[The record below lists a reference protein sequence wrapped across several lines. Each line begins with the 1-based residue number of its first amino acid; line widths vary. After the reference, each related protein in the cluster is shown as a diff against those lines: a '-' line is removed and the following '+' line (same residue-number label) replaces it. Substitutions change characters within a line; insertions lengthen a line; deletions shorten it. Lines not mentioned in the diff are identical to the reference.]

1 MFSFFTKKTFV
12 ADSFENMV
20 DIHCHILPGIDDG
33 AATTDVSRL
42 MLEKYQSPWLHQN
55 NCHPACDGRLLSA

>member
-33 AATTDVSRL
+33 AATTDVSV
-42 MLEKYQSPWLHQN
+42 
-55 NCHPACDGRLLSA
+55 